1 MAVHRP
7 RVCHRCKRPLRETQ
21 GYKKIEGRFTN
32 YYCDEHI
39 VLTATGWRL
48 LEPGE
53 VPPPAV
59 GSQEAAAATAAEA
72 APMTSVADLAAE
84 SIEQGIPYDADVTGG
99 PHYHAI
105 ERTPATAA
113 APIVEHLKELRQQPP
128 ADFNPLDDVGF

>member
-53 VPPPAV
+53 VPPPPV
-59 GSQEAAAATAAEA
+59 GSHEAAAADAAASSPAADPLAGSIPWDDTEPPLPA
-72 APMTSVADLAAE
+72 APASPDDAYEAVEPMRHIGTVASV
-84 SIEQGIPYDADVTGG
+84 
-99 PHYHAI
+99 
-105 ERTPATAA
+105 
-113 APIVEHLKELRQQPP
+113 PP
-128 ADFNPLDDVGF
+128 AKPFNPLDDVGF